1 MASFNQ
7 VSFIGRLG
15 KDPELQVTGTGKPF
29 SKFSL
34 AVDQGGKDKDGNKKQ
49 ETMWLNVTTWD
60 TLAEITEKYA
70 HKGVQVF
77 VQGKLMIRSYDDKQ
91 GVKRQSIDIVATV
104 VQILDKKQ
112 NGDAPPTAAEYDDK
126 DWVPSE

>member
-15 KDPELQVTGTGKPF
+15 KDPELTVTPSGKPVT
-29 SKFSL
+29 KFSL
-34 AVDQGGKDKDGNKKQ
+34 AVDQGKDQKP
-49 ETMWLNVTTWD
+49 MWLNVTAWEK
-60 TLAEITEKYA
+60 LAEIVEKYA
-70 HKGVQVF
+70 LKGMQVF

-91 GVKRQSIDIVATV
+91 GVKRQSIDIVANV

-112 NGDAPPTAAEYDDK
+112 NGDAQPTAAGYDDK